1 MEDNK
6 KEPCGNNV
14 LSKRDAYFIA
24 IDIITINTLIN
35 SIHYITN
42 DILFYLGL
50 FLLVLSYGLFLFN
63 ALTAS

>member
-6 KEPCGNNV
+6 KEPCCNNV

-63 ALTAS
+63 TLTAS